1 MHTRRRAITVHAAY
15 ILAAKLRRANV
26 HATGRDVLTWSHRTI
41 AAARL
46 WLDTIA
52 PHAGRSTWADFMG
65 ADLPPPS
72 HQPWLQNSART
83 RGLDGAGW

>member
-1 MHTRRRAITVHAAY
+1 MHDRRRAITVHAAY

-26 HATGRDVLTWSHRTI
+26 HATGRDVLNWSHRTI

-65 ADLPPPS
+65 ADLPPPIHHS
-72 HQPWLQNSART
+72 WPQHSAHGRE
-83 RGLDGAGW
+83 LDGADW